1 MEDNDNSRMISDGSL
16 GIFTVIAFILL
27 LWGYMWFR
35 GTGITATCQTINVF
49 FHEVAQLDNN
59 AAVYVDGVRVG
70 MVDKL
75 EWLNEHRVL
84 VRIKI
89 TTKQVVIPQGCDY
102 TILTNGIVGA
112 KYVEI
117 TMPQIPMAD
126 AGLPPLPNNAE
137 VRGSDPGRPELAINK
152 LVITL
157 SNIDPV
163 RLQKNFEDDR
173 KRLVRAADQLSILAI
188 KTMPVIDGA
197 LPLEHDLR
205 DIAHDLKGTAR
216 KISRLLDDPNFSG
229 DLKET
234 AHKLKETAD
243 SVQETVHEINTTLT
257 DKPLRRDLLSAL
269 ERLSQSTE
277 HVQNAVNAVSKM
289 GQDQKL
295 RSDVKDILIQAR
307 STLDK
312 VDAMFS
318 RPGYGNDLKLTLT
331 STRQAI
337 GHLDRV
343 AQQLNQILDKRAPL
357 MHLMFGR
364 PGKLGEPPTV
374 KELNEQAKRDAK
386 KAEKQAEKKEKELEK
401 EDKEDAKKK
410 AAAPIAP
417 SSSTAKIAPPAPPVP
432 PAKAEP
438 EPILAPATMPP
449 ASALP
454 VTPVPDDSLQPAL
467 QLR

>member
-16 GIFTVIAFILL
+16 GIFTVLAFILL

-35 GTGITATCQTINVF
+35 GTGMVADCQTINIF

-75 EWLNEHRVL
+75 DWLNEHRVL

-89 TTKQVVIPQGCDY
+89 TTRQVVIPQGCTY

-112 KYVEI
+112 KYVDI
-117 TMPQIPMAD
+117 TMPQIPMID
-126 AGLPPLPNNAE
+126 AGLPPLPNNSE
-137 VRGSDPGRPELAINK
+137 VRGQDPGRPELAINK

-173 KRLVRAADQLSILAI
+173 KRLVRAADQLSILAM
-188 KTMPVIDGA
+188 KTMPVIDAA
-197 LPLEHDLR
+197 LPLEHDLSS
-205 DIAHDLKGTAR
+205 IARDLKGTAR

-234 AHKLKETAD
+234 ATKLKETAE
-243 SVQETVHEINTTLT
+243 SVQETVHDINNTLA

-269 ERLSQSTE
+269 ERLSLATE
-277 HVQNAVNAVSKM
+277 HVQVSVSAVEKM
-289 GQDQKL
+289 SHDQKL
-295 RSDVKDILIQAR
+295 RTDVKDILIQAR

-318 RPGYGNDLKLTLT
+318 KPGYGSDLRLTLT

-357 MHLMFGR
+357 LHLMFGR
-364 PGKLGEPPTV
+364 PGKLGEPPTAR
-374 KELNEQAKRDAK
+374 EL
-386 KAEKQAEKKEKELEK
+386 KKEKEKADRDREK
-401 EDKEDAKKK
+401 KLDKIDEREEKREVKREEKREERKEQREESQEK
-410 AAAPIAP
+410 AGLNKTSAPLVVE
-417 SSSTAKIAPPAPPVP
+417 PVP
-432 PAKAEP
+432 LAVPVPAAEP
-438 EPILAPATMPP
+438 IVAPAMPP
-449 ASALP
+449 ALMP
-454 VTPVPDDSLQPAL
+454 EPAV